1 MNNYFIPDE
10 EQPEFQSGVIE
21 PQKQQ
26 FIGGGSGII
35 GSYGK
40 ESPTAEGL
48 ELYALRNILRSGV
61 RAGEQIL
68 GGYGN
73 IGQIGSLLRGLAPGA
88 PPEPEGYFERLKRFG
103 KSSLFGPFGMTPL
116 EALPT
121 SEELRS
127 GVRKITDYFEPRTA
141 AEETIDELVQ
151 STVALASPTKLG
163 GAGAGIKKSFILSS
177 LGLGTEELL
186 KAYGVSPEKAQMWG
200 EGVKF
205 GGILSSDA
213 PKMVRGIMDK
223 VRSTIPKSTIN
234 PKEYQNSLRT
244 LISKL
249 EKGGVMESEKKAYDI
264 AKEQLNRLTRDKG
277 KIFIAEGEE
286 LLKPLDLEELVKVR
300 DKINEARYK
309 ETALGQRV
317 LDERSRVHLNKLDEI
332 INKSIDTFSKDAQAG
347 NWVKDY
353 REAQKLASD
362 IHESDR
368 LARNISKKIKIE
380 DLEKFEPETV
390 QIFAAEASK
399 GLKGRA
405 KSLFETVKIPYAKWR
420 QFYKRFSSSP
430 ILRKYYGQVVKN
442 GLEGYTAE
450 AVRALNKFDAQLKK
464 EKKKQEFIEQQEA
477 KTVKP
482 AQQKSDYFIPD

>member
-10 EQPEFQSGVIE
+10 QQPEFQIGVIE

-26 FIGGGSGII
+26 LA
-35 GSYGK
+35 
-40 ESPTAEGL
+40 EDREGL
-48 ELYALRNILRSGV
+48 AASALRNILRSGV

-88 PPEPEGYFERLKRFG
+88 APEPEGYFERLKRFG
-103 KSSLFGPFGMTPL
+103 KTSLPTPSGMTPL

-127 GVRKITDYFEPRTA
+127 GVRKMTDYFEPRTA
-141 AEETIDELVQ
+141 AEETADELIQ
-151 STVALASPTKLG
+151 RAAALASPTKLG
-163 GAGAGIKKSFILSS
+163 GAGAGIIKS
-177 LGLGTEELL
+177 LGVSALGMGTEDLL
-186 KAYGVSPEKAQMWG
+186 KSYGVSPEKAQMWG
-200 EGVKF
+200 AGVEF
-205 GGILSSDA
+205 AGLLSSDA

-223 VRSTIPKSTIN
+223 VRSTTPKSTIN

-264 AKEQLNRLTRDKG
+264 AKEQVNRLTRDKG
-277 KIFIAEGEE
+277 KVFIAEGEE

-317 LDERSRVHLNKLDEI
+317 LDERSRVHLNELDEI
-332 INKSIDTFSKDAQAG
+332 INKSIDSFSKDPEVG
-347 NWVKDY
+347 TWVKDY
-353 REAQKLASD
+353 REAQKLASN

-368 LARNISKKIKIE
+368 LARNISKKIKIK

-390 QIFAAEASK
+390 QMFAAEASK
-399 GLKGRA
+399 GLKGTA
-405 KSLFETVKIPYAKWR
+405 KSLLETAKIPAAKSA
-420 QFYKRFSSSP
+420 QFLKRFSSSP
-430 ILRKYYGQVVKN
+430 ILRKYYGQVVKK
-442 GLEGYTAE
+442 GLEGYTDE

-464 EKKKQEFIEQQEA
+464 EKKKQEFIEQEEA

-482 AQQKSDYFIPD
+482 TQQKSDYFIPD